1 MDACFDKKNG
11 KKRGAVVSAPLLC
24 QHCLIGPLTVYG
36 PTVRQNPQLVTAHRR
51 SIRVFEPYD
60 LVFRMGQVPE
70 AIYIVYSGWA
80 ASSVSPATGIRHIL
94 DFSIPADVI
103 NPVTVMC
110 GPQPLPYAVM
120 AMTALV
126 LCEFPINAA
135 NALLTGSV
143 MQREEVART
152 YHKHISKFFLRL
164 GETSS
169 LSAEARV
176 ARLTLSLG
184 TRLKRIGAFN
194 GSGFDF
200 PIRREDFAD
209 AMGVTLIHLNRTL
222 ALLHAKGALKFEHR
236 RMEIID
242 EKLLHEIA
250 KD

>member
-1 MDACFDKKNG
+1 MEVRIDKEYA

-60 LVFRMGQVPE
+60 LVFRKGQIPE
-70 AIYIVYSGWA
+70 SIYIVYSGWA
-80 ASSVSPATGIRHIL
+80 ASYVSPGKGIRHIL

-126 LCEFPINAA
+126 LCEFPFDAA
-135 NALLTGSV
+135 SDLLTGSV
-143 MQREEVART
+143 MQREVVTKA
-152 YHKHISKFFLRL
+152 YHEHISKFFLRL
-164 GETSS
+164 GETAS

-184 TRLKRIGAFN
+184 NRLKRIGAFN

-222 ALLHAKGALKFEHR
+222 ASLHGKGALKFEHR